1 MIMLWYCNEHW
12 INDILTNYGTSHNSD
27 NSVKKFKRN
36 IKESIKKYQ
45 VRSEPNFHFPNGTS
59 TLNSIHPFRRTTEKK
74 KKKDRKL
81 SETKRNKKSIDN
93 ARNANLLRC
102 VVGSRKRYGTSGKRS
117 GTGSIFRINDL
128 SRNKADV
135 SRH

>member
-1 MIMLWYCNEHW
+1 MISWQIMGLH
-12 INDILTNYGTSHNSD
+12 II
-27 NSVKKFKRN
+27 VIIQFKFKKFKFKKD
-36 IKESIKKYQ
+36 IEESIKKYQ
-45 VRSEPNFHFPNGTS
+45 VHSEPNFHFPNGTS

-74 KKKDRKL
+74 KKKDRKV

-93 ARNANLLRC
+93 ARNANLLRR

-117 GTGSIFRINDL
+117 GAGSIFRINDL